1 VLDLDS
7 GEFLENT
14 TYGLAVLDS
23 NSQKTPATFD
33 AGSCDVTNGCL
44 NVSVVG
50 RGDNFFLRENG
61 TKSGL
66 NQTLQQADFTLL
78 KPSSCLLYD
87 RDIFGY
93 DFYYAYAAA
102 YYGCPDL
109 DCANKTQVVNSAT
122 YFNDYYLDTQRDY
135 VDTREAQFQAGNATC
150 LQNLDAGIC
159 TNDVGAPVF
168 IDDDTLVGIVLSN
181 LCEFEGEYGVKP
193 VSVTFTQAIIGAI
206 ETELQSIL
214 GADGTLLKAQ
224 AGSCTCVDTNSPT
237 KSPTDSPTKT
247 PTKTPTES
255 PTGSPTRTPTSSPT
269 NSPTNSPTKTPT
281 NSPTDSPMNSPTDSP
296 TNPPTITSTAYA
308 FTPSVFQVF
317 VAVALLLKYR

>member
-1 VLDLDS
+1 MLDLDS

-23 NSQKTPATFD
+23 NSQKTPATID

-78 KPSSCLLYD
+78 NPSSCLLYD
-87 RDIFGY
+87 RDTFGY

-135 VDTREAQFQAGNATC
+135 VNTREAQFQAGNATC

-206 ETELQSIL
+206 ETELQSIS
-214 GADGTLLKAQ
+214 GADCKF
-224 AGSCTCVDTNSPT
+224 NHFHF
-237 KSPTDSPTKT
+237 
-247 PTKTPTES
+247 
-255 PTGSPTRTPTSSPT
+255 
-269 NSPTNSPTKTPT
+269 
-281 NSPTDSPMNSPTDSP
+281 
-296 TNPPTITSTAYA
+296 STAIGNFLCKSDKTATGFCGKLHWNVITNCNDHILHWCPRDFDRAKRLHTYEPVTCSKQT
-308 FTPSVFQVF
+308 FTLCSPHESSANSLSLRSLFFHKHLQN
-317 VAVALLLKYR
+317 LLMHST